1 MASKNDELTSFQT
14 AALALR
20 EANEATLKSSREMKG
35 LSNATAKGMAN
46 LGKAASASGMGLLK
60 VAEKIPGAKLVKL
73 AFFRDAQIEKRKV
86 KKANKLLADQLGL
99 EPKRLKVL
107 QDEKN
112 LVKMQKEQLKGLK
125 EAAESLS
132 LGGVEL
138 EKAMSGEIANLE
150 KALDKDGKKGK
161 KESIESSDKSSKVSG
176 AAASEDA
183 TELRIL
189 NDNMLSEQE
198 KQTALLELIAGQGS
212 DAKKDE
218 KKSSGGLFSKIAL
231 MGKSVMTAV
240 ATLGA
245 TLAGALGI
253 NKLKNV
259 LGGPKVTSK
268 VAPTV
273 GRDPKTGKFT
283 KLPPKAPA
291 GRVGGALAKVGRG
304 AVKALKFVPGLG
316 LAVTALSGF
325 YDGITAGM
333 REAKNENATGL
344 TIAREATAGVLSGL
358 TFGLI
363 DQETISSKMTGIAD
377 GITGVASSVKT
388 KLTDIS
394 ASATEKF
401 TEAKDSA
408 IALGLSVKDK
418 ITSIPIPTFAE
429 ASESLYNFGTG
440 FATAIGIPVPT
451 FDDAK
456 TSLTAMGTSLTAG
469 FTSIFGEEDGSFSFK
484 SVKDGVGGLAEKY
497 FGKIKGIWTSIT
509 DLFPTW
515 EKIKEMLPS
524 VGKITNI
531 LSGGW
536 FGGKDDDVK
545 FDPKDYISRS
555 EVKSLVATAV
565 TKALKEQSA
574 MNSTAAAN
582 APFLFMEAGRNT
594 TVVNNM
600 SKPIAIPTPV
610 SNPNDGGFNWS
621 NWF

>member
-1 MASKNDELTSFQT
+1 MASKNNELNSFQT
-14 AALALR
+14 AAIALR

-35 LSNATAKGMAN
+35 VANATAKGMAN

-73 AFFRDAQIEKRKV
+73 AFFRDAQIEKRKA
-86 KKANKLLADQLGL
+86 KKANKLLAGQLGL
-99 EPKRLKVL
+99 EAPRLKEL
-107 QDEKN
+107 QDNAN
-112 LVKMQKEQLKGLK
+112 LVKMQEEQVKGLR
-125 EAAESLS
+125 EAAESLK
-132 LGGVEL
+132 LKDLEL
-138 EKAMSGEIANLE
+138 ADAMGGEIATLE
-150 KALDKDGKKGK
+150 KSLGKEGK
-161 KESIESSDKSSKVSG
+161 KESTKSSDKSSKVSG
-176 AAASEDA
+176 ASASEDA

-231 MGKSVMTAV
+231 MGKGILTAV
-240 ATLGA
+240 GGLGA
-245 TLAGALGI
+245 TITGALAGLLGI

-259 LGGPKVTSK
+259 LGFGPKVAPK

-291 GRVGGALAKVGRG
+291 GKVGGALAKVGRG

-333 REAKNENATGL
+333 REAKNENSTGL

-401 TEAKDSA
+401 TEAKNSA

-456 TSLTAMGTSLTAG
+456 TSLTAMGNSLTAG
-469 FTSIFGEEDGSFSFK
+469 FTSIFGDEDGSFSFE
-484 SVKDGVGGLAEKY
+484 SVSKGVVGLAGAY
-497 FGKIKGIWTSIT
+497 FGKIKDIWNSIT
-509 DLFPTW
+509 DIFPSW
-515 EKIKEMLPS
+515 EGIKKMLPS
-524 VGKITNI
+524 PKKI
-531 LSGGW
+531 LSMLT
-536 FGGKDDDVK
+536 FGLLGEDEKIDA
-545 FDPKDYISRS
+545 KDYISRS
-555 EVKSLVATAV
+555 EVKSLVAAAV

>member
-86 KKANKLLADQLGL
+86 KKSNKLLADQLGL
-99 EPKRLKVL
+99 TAKRLKEL
-107 QDEKN
+107 QNEKN
-112 LVKMQKEQLKGLK
+112 LLKMQKEQVKGLK
-125 EAAESLS
+125 EAAESL
-132 LGGVEL
+132 GINIKDTTAINGAVGIKEL
-138 EKAMSGEIANLE
+138 VAEI
-150 KALDKDGKKGK
+150 DKKEGK

-291 GRVGGALAKVGRG
+291 GKVGGALAKVGRG
-304 AVKALKFVPGLG
+304 AVKALKLVPGLG

-333 REAKNENATGL
+333 REAKNENSTGL